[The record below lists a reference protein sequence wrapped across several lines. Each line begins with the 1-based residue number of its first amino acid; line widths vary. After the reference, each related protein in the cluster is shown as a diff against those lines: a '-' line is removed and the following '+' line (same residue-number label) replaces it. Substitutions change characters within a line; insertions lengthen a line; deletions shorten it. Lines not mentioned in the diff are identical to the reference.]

1 MEKLLCGVDIG
12 GTKLSAGIV
21 ERDGTVR
28 SKVTVYDHTG
38 KTEHQIVDQ
47 IAGLI
52 WDLLKKNN
60 LTEQDL
66 EGIGTGFPGH
76 IRYREGVTI
85 TTSNL
90 PGFKNFPLRKAIQDY
105 FSIPVILDNDA
116 NAQAFCEYKYGAGR
130 GYNDVIFLTISSGIG
145 AGIILNN
152 KLYRGMT
159 GTAGEFGHTIIDSQS
174 EYECTCGNRGCF
186 MGCACGLTLPQR
198 FRKKIE
204 QGMKTTLPLP
214 PDFEYSHVDGKLVKL
229 GIDLKDPVS
238 LAIADECAD
247 YTGTGIYNIFQIFNP
262 PVIILGGGLMNLG
275 DYYFNRIKMKFYELA
290 RDMLYDPVEIV
301 KSEAGEDAGL
311 IGAAA
316 LLLE

>member
-28 SKVTVYDHTG
+28 SKITVYDHTG

-105 FSIPVILDNDA
+105 FSIPVKLDNDA

-130 GYNDVIFLTISSGIG
+130 GYSDVIFLTISSGIG

-159 GTAGEFGHTIIDSQS
+159 GTAGEFGHTIIDPQS

-204 QGMKTTLPLP
+204 HGMKTTLPLP
-214 PDFEYSHVDGKLVKL
+214 PDFDYSHVDGKLIKQ
-229 GIDLKDPVS
+229 GIDSNDPVS

-247 YTGTGIYNIFQIFNP
+247 YTGTGVYNIFQIFNP

-275 DYYFNRIKMKFYELA
+275 DYYFNRIRLKFYELA
-290 RDMLYDPVEIV
+290 RDMLYDPVQIV